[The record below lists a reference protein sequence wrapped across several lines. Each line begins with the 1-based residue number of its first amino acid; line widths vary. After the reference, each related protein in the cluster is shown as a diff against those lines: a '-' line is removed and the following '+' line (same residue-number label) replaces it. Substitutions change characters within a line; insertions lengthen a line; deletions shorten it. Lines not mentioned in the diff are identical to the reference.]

1 MLPSINLNKSLKNDW
16 RLNLK
21 IEGRNSLLKEQL
33 SCSNDSDQEYLHT
46 DYTLMAA
53 KRVGFNQLLAAGVMW
68 RYKEDQRI
76 LRYLQQLILIK
87 KYSSFRMAHRFA
99 MDQTKSQ
106 NAPMKF
112 RIRYRTTLAIPLNGT
127 SIDTKEWYI
136 KINSEYLLSIQEEDR
151 SLEMRL
157 VPLIGFKFSDKNKLE
172 TGIDYR
178 RNEFLSDNPNH
189 TYWLSLK
196 WYLIL

>member
-112 RIRYRTTLAIPLNGT
+112 RIRYRATLAIPLNGT

-136 KINSEYLLSIQEEDR
+136 KINSEYLHSIQEEDR